1 MKRRAERH
9 TVIGTGVA
17 TSAPGRQLLMQYLGY
32 LGLLARCSIALRDA
46 EAMGLIRWRR
56 VLDRIEVEPA

>member
-1 MKRRAERH
+1 
-9 TVIGTGVA
+9 
-17 TSAPGRQLLMQYLGY
+17 MQYLGY